1 MKINEGCTG
10 IYACSDCGQKDC
22 PPFTLKKGDIIQIRK
37 DLDVNMECV
46 NTNMLQYAGRKAKV
60 LSVGHYDSDYFCTLD
75 VDNEDW
81 EWFIWL
87 IRPVKGGNVI

>member
-1 MKINEGCTG
+1 MKTNKECTG

-22 PPFTLKKGDIIQIRK
+22 SPSNLKKGDIVEIRK
-37 DLDVNMECV
+37 DLDANMECV
-46 NTNMLQYAGRKAKV
+46 NTDMLQYAGKKGKV

-81 EWFIWL
+81 EWFMWL
-87 IRPVKGGNVI
+87 VKPMKGSVK